1 MSRSPIRGLAVA
13 VLGLRIAYGAGLI
26 AAPARLAERWLGA
39 EADRAPTQVP
49 LRALGTREIV
59 LHVGGLLAAL
69 RDRPLRP
76 WLLASAAGDLTDVA
90 ATFAGRRQLPDGS
103 ALATLAV
110 GGGSAVASGVLALVV
125 DR

>member
-1 MSRSPIRGLAVA
+1 MTRSPLRGVAAA

-26 AAPARLAERWLGA
+26 AAPARLAERWLGS
-39 EADRAPTQVP
+39 EAGRAPTQVP

-69 RDRPLRP
+69 GDAPVRP

-90 ATFAGRRQLPDGS
+90 ATFVGRRQLPDGS
-103 ALATLAV
+103 ALATLVVA
-110 GGGSAVASGVLALVV
+110 GSSALASGGLAIAV